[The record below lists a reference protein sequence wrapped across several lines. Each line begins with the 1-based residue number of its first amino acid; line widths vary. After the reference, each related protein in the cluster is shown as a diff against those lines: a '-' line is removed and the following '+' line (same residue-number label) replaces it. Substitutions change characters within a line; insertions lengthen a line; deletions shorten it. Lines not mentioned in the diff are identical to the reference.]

1 MQARILQ
8 VIFLIFLTI
17 AFNACGSKMDE
28 SVQNSIQE
36 ERHSESEDQLSDS
49 EYSSSQ
55 DYLQES
61 TESEASADSV
71 IEGEQANGMNSID
84 TFIENKIS
92 SAGVLTMTELEFDK
106 EIVSRAIQRRIR
118 FDLIELSDREAMI
131 KEMENIMKEQGETY
145 RVVKEK
151 KVDMGKIIFTTLD
164 GATLG
169 ALGGSFVPLVG
180 NIIGGLGGGLLG
192 LGYSLKDVVIDKFA
206 KKTNWLISKS
216 PDEKILKIY
225 FVKDQN

>member
-1 MQARILQ
+1 MKVRFLQ
-8 VIFLIFLTI
+8 FVFVVGVAL
-17 AFNACGSKMDE
+17 AFNACGNRVDE

-36 ERHSESEDQLSDS
+36 ERHSESEDQSSDS

-61 TESEASADSV
+61 TESETSGDSV